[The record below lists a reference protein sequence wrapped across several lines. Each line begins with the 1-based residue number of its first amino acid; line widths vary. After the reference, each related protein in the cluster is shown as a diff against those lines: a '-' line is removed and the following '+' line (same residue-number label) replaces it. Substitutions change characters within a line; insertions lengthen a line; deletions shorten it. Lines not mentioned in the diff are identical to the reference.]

1 MLATSGVSGTATGS
15 STATTSTGVSNVA
28 ITGSTTGLSATNYD
42 FTKADGTLT
51 INKAPATVTANSDTK
66 TYTGGSQSV
75 SGFTASGLVN
85 AESDSVLNGVTAGA
99 SGSNAGSYTATAG
112 VGSYSGNYTLS
123 FVDGNL
129 TINKAPAVVTANSD
143 TKTYTGGSQSVSGF
157 TASGLVNGES
167 TSVLSGVSAGASGT
181 NAGSY
186 TATAG
191 VGSYSGNYTLSFVD
205 GKLTIN
211 KAPLIIVG
219 SKVYDG
225 SSAMPGTYLTGLGVN
240 GETFA
245 LTGAGSPGNLGNKNV
260 QSGSTLSSVLG
271 LVLSTSSNGG
281 LTGNY
286 SDLSTTGSSINVT
299 PKALTGSIAPGSSAY
314 GASLAPGA
322 ATLTGV
328 ISGDSVT
335 TGAVALNTSGNTSTS
350 GHLKAGSYTGIES
363 LNATLA
369 GTDAGN
375 YTFAGATGNYTVS
388 QAALTGSVA
397 PGSSAYG
404 AALTPGAAT
413 LSGVLLGD
421 VVAPATVAV
430 NTSGSTSTSGHLK
443 AGSYTGIESV
453 SSALSGTDSGNYTF
467 AGAAGNYTVSQA
479 ALTGSVVPGS
489 SAYGAALT
497 PGAATLSGVL
507 SGDSITTGAV
517 TINTSGNTSTSGH
530 LKAGSYTG
538 IESVSATLSGTDA
551 GNYTFAGASGN
562 YSVGPVT
569 LTGSIAPGSS
579 AYGATLLPGAA
590 TLSGVLPGDVVAP
603 GAVAVNTTG
612 STSTSGHL
620 KAGSYTGIES
630 VSATLSGADAGNYTF
645 AGASGNYSVS
655 TLSLPI
661 TGITASNKVYDTT
674 TSASLLGTASVA
686 TLNNDV
692 VNVSGVGTGA
702 FADANVGTG
711 KAVTVSGYTLAG
723 ADAGNYAVRQPAGL
737 TADINPA
744 QQQPV
749 ESVTTQ
755 LATTVFS
762 PKAETRP
769 DALHLLPTITVTQSG
784 SPNTAPPVADA
795 AAFVDSLPP
804 AATGPN
810 SSSTASS
817 TDSSSPPPSSNTVVN
832 TMMTIGGGMGPAL
845 QIITGGIRLPANV
858 AIILQ

>member
-51 INKAPATVTANSDTK
+51 INKAPAT
-66 TYTGGSQSV
+66 
-75 SGFTASGLVN
+75 
-85 AESDSVLNGVTAGA
+85 
-99 SGSNAGSYTATAG
+99 
-112 VGSYSGNYTLS
+112 
-123 FVDGNL
+123 
-129 TINKAPAVVTANSD
+129 VTANSD

-299 PKALTGSIAPGSSAY
+299 PKA
-314 GASLAPGA
+314 
-322 ATLTGV
+322 
-328 ISGDSVT
+328 
-335 TGAVALNTSGNTSTS
+335 
-350 GHLKAGSYTGIES
+350 
-363 LNATLA
+363 
-369 GTDAGN
+369 
-375 YTFAGATGNYTVS
+375 
-388 QAALTGSVA
+388 
-397 PGSSAYG
+397 
-404 AALTPGAAT
+404 
-413 LSGVLLGD
+413 
-421 VVAPATVAV
+421 
-430 NTSGSTSTSGHLK
+430 
-443 AGSYTGIESV
+443 
-453 SSALSGTDSGNYTF
+453 
-467 AGAAGNYTVSQA
+467 
-479 ALTGSVVPGS
+479 
-489 SAYGAALT
+489 
-497 PGAATLSGVL
+497 
-507 SGDSITTGAV
+507 
-517 TINTSGNTSTSGH
+517 
-530 LKAGSYTG
+530 
-538 IESVSATLSGTDA
+538 
-551 GNYTFAGASGN
+551 
-562 YSVGPVT
+562 

>member
-66 TYTGGSQSV
+66 TYTGVSQSV

-129 TINKAPAVVTANSD
+129 TINKAPATVTANSD
-143 TKTYTGGSQSVSGF
+143 TKTYTGVNQSVSGF

-205 GKLTIN
+205 GKLTII
-211 KAPLIIVG
+211 KAPLTIVG

-260 QSGSTLSSVLG
+260 QSGSTLNSVLG
-271 LVLSTSSNGG
+271 LLLGTSSNGG

-286 SDLSTTGSSINVT
+286 SDLSTTGSSISVT
-299 PKALTGSIAPGSSAY
+299 PKALTGSIVPGSSAY

-322 ATLTGV
+322 ATLSGV

-335 TGAVALNTSGNTSTS
+335 TGAVALNT
-350 GHLKAGSYTGIES
+350 
-363 LNATLA
+363 
-369 GTDAGN
+369 
-375 YTFAGATGNYTVS
+375 TGN
-388 QAALTGSVA
+388 
-397 PGSSAYG
+397 
-404 AALTPGAAT
+404 
-413 LSGVLLGD
+413 
-421 VVAPATVAV
+421 
-430 NTSGSTSTSGHLK
+430 TSTSGHLK

-453 SSALSGTDSGNYTF
+453 SSTLSGADAGNYTF
-467 AGAAGNYTVSQA
+467 AGATGNYSVTPV
-479 ALTGSVVPGS
+479 ALTGSVAPGNSAYGASLAPGTASLSGVLPGDSVTAATGAVAVNTTGNTSTSGHLKAGSYTGIESVNATLSGTDAGNYTFAGAIGNYSVTPVALTGSIAPGS
-489 SAYGAALT
+489 SAYGATLV
-497 PGAATLSGVL
+497 PGATTLSGVL
-507 SGDSITTGAV
+507 SGDFVAPATVTVNTT
-517 TINTSGNTSTSGH
+517 GNTSTSGH

-579 AYGATLLPGAA
+579 AYGATLVPGAA
-590 TLSGVLPGDVVAP
+590 TLSGVLSGDFVAP

-620 KAGSYTGIES
+620 RAGSYTGIES
-630 VSATLSGADAGNYTF
+630 VSSALSGTDAGNYTF
-645 AGASGNYSVS
+645 AGAIGNYSVS

-661 TGITASNKVYDTT
+661 NGITASNKVYDTT
-674 TSASLLGTASVA
+674 PSASLLGTASVA
-686 TLNNDV
+686 PLSNDV
-692 VNVSGVGTGA
+692 VNISGVGTGV
-702 FADANVGTG
+702 FADASVGTG

-723 ADAGNYAVRQPAGL
+723 ADAGNYAVRQPTGL
-737 TADINPA
+737 TADINSGQQEPA
-744 QQQPV
+744 A
-749 ESVTTQ
+749 SVTTQ

-804 AATGPN
+804 TAAGTN
-810 SSSTASS
+810 SSSTGAS

-845 QIITGGIRLPANV
+845 QIITGGIRLPTNIV
-858 AIILQ
+858 IE